1 MPLPAATLHF
11 PHDRVLL
18 SRTRLAYVH
27 LRNLLTDAKR
37 DRAAKVYGFV
47 AVWLPEELL
56 LLYMQEGEVVNA
68 TATVD
73 GMQFRSLSIAE
84 AIAMVPSAAEFG
96 EICFCEADDEQLAT
110 MYWSQLL
117 EPVAWPAELNVHDPA
132 ALFAFLN
139 ATMHDGVIEVHSENG
154 GLNYGIVRNG
164 GIARGFFADAAVA
177 GASAGA
183 RLTALLAGGR
193 LSDRKRTR
201 LWPVPPP
208 LPVQAPPAMIQA
220 YRDLMAAIVKRLV
233 DGGVDGAPSVAEH
246 ARKMLTETHP
256 CLERFSLTHPHPRDP
271 VTESPALSG
280 AMGAWIGELLWTAAP
295 PDGITPERLIGELAR
310 DRRHMFQSAGL
321 FDALPW
327 KVEW

>member
-1 MPLPAATLHF
+1 MPLPAATLHY

-37 DRAAKVYGFV
+37 DRAAKVYGYV
-47 AVWLPEELL
+47 SVWLPEELL
-56 LLYMQEGEVVNA
+56 LLYLQEGEVVNA

-73 GMQFRSLSIAE
+73 GVNFRSLSIAE

-96 EICFCEADDEQLAT
+96 EICFHEADDEQLAT
-110 MYWSQLL
+110 MYWSQVL
-117 EPVAWPAELNVHDPA
+117 EPVSWPAELNVHDPA
-132 ALFAFLN
+132 AVFAFLG
-139 ATMHDGVIEVHSENG
+139 ATMHDGVVEVHAENG
-154 GLNYGIVRNG
+154 GVHYGIVRG
-164 GIARGFFADAAVA
+164 GSVARGYFADAGPGTAD
-177 GASAGA
+177 A

-193 LSDRKRTR
+193 ISGRKKTR

-220 YRDLMAAIVKRLV
+220 YRDLMGAIVKRLT
-233 DGGVDGAPSVAEH
+233 DAGADGAASVAEH
-246 ARKMLTETHP
+246 ARKMLTERHP

-271 VTESPALSG
+271 VTEAPALSE
-280 AMGAWIGELLWTAAP
+280 AVGAWIGELLWTVTP
-295 PDGITPERLIGELAR
+295 PDGTMPGRLVGELAR
-310 DRRHMFQSAGL
+310 ERRHMFQSAGL

-327 KVEW
+327 PVEW

>member
-1 MPLPAATLHF
+1 MPLPAATLHY

-37 DRAAKVYGFV
+37 DRAAKVYGYV
-47 AVWLPEELL
+47 EVWLPEELL
-56 LLYMQEGEVVNA
+56 LLYLQEGEVVNA
-68 TATVD
+68 TATLD
-73 GMQFRSLSIAE
+73 GLRFRPLSIAE

-96 EICFCEADDEQLAT
+96 EICFCEAHDEQLAT
-110 MYWSQLL
+110 MYWSQVL
-117 EPVAWPAELNVHDPA
+117 EPVEWPGELNLHDPA
-132 ALFAFLN
+132 AVFAYLN
-139 ATMHDGVIEVHSENG
+139 ATMHDGVVEVHAESG
-154 GLNYGIVRNG
+154 GVNYGMVRG
-164 GIARGFFADAAVA
+164 GSISRGFFV
-177 GASAGA
+177 GNGTASVET

-193 LSDRKRTR
+193 ITERKKTR

-220 YRDLMAAIVKRLV
+220 YRDLVAAIVKRLV
-233 DGGVDGAPSVAEH
+233 EGGNDGAPSVTEH
-246 ARKMLTETHP
+246 ARLQLVGRHP
-256 CLERFSLTHPHPRDP
+256 CLDHFSLVHPHPRDP
-271 VTESPALSG
+271 VTETPALSE
-280 AMGAWIGELLWTAAP
+280 AMGAWIGDVLWTVVP
-295 PDGITPERLIGELAR
+295 QDGATPASLIGELAR